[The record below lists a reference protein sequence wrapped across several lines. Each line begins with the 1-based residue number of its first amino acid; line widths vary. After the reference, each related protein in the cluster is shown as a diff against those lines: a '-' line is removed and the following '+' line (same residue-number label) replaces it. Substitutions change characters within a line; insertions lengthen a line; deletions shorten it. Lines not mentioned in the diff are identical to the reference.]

1 MLRRTTFL
9 GAAAALAAPVFLRAT
24 PAAAQAATSPAAT
37 AQAPGFYRIKVGAFT
52 ATIVHDGFFNF
63 PNAGAN
69 FVRNA
74 PQAAVETAMREGGL
88 DPAAMRV
95 PFNITFVETP
105 RGLIAFDT
113 GTGGQMAPTAGNLTA
128 NMAAAGLDPAR
139 VTQVVF
145 THFHP
150 DHISGLTRADNSVV
164 FPNAEILVPA
174 PEWAFW
180 MDDAAMSRAPEGQR
194 GVFMGAR
201 RRFGPYAGK
210 IRQIA
215 SDAEVAPGIRAVATP
230 GHTPGHT
237 SYLVADGADQLLVL
251 GDVTNRPEVNLR
263 NPDWHVVF
271 DMDAALA
278 ATNRRALFDRL
289 AADRIRT
296 VGYHWP
302 FPANGYV
309 VKAGEGYRFAPAEW
323 TSIV

>member
-1 MLRRTTFL
+1 MLRRTAFL
-9 GAAAALAAPVFLRAT
+9 GAAAALAAPALLRAT
-24 PAAAQAATSPAAT
+24 PALAQAAAAPS
-37 AQAPGFYRIKVGAFT
+37 QAPGFYRIKVGGFM
-52 ATIVHDGFFNF
+52 ATVIHDGFFNF
-63 PNAGAN
+63 PNAGTN

-74 PQAAVETAMREGGL
+74 PPEAVTAAIREGGL

-105 RGLIAFDT
+105 RGLVAFDT
-113 GTGGQMAPTAGNLTA
+113 GTGGQMAPTAGNLAA

-145 THFHP
+145 THFHG

-164 FPNAEILVPA
+164 FPNAEIVVPA
-174 PEWAFW
+174 AEWAHW
-180 MDDAAMSRAPEGQR
+180 MDDAVMSRAPEAAR
-194 GVFMGAR
+194 GGFMGAR
-201 RRFGPYAGK
+201 RRFTPYAGK
-210 IRQIA
+210 VRQITG
-215 SDAEVAPGIRAVATP
+215 DAEVVPGIRAMPTP

-237 SYLVADGADQLLVL
+237 CYLIADGADQLLVL

-263 NPDWHVVF
+263 NPDWHIVF
-271 DMDAALA
+271 DMDPVLA

-302 FPANGYV
+302 FPANGFV

-323 TSIV
+323 TAVL